1 MILLVYDFDTDC
13 SFFLNFALDYE
24 LVQLFNNAKS

>member
-13 SFFLNFALDYE
+13 LFLNFALDCE
-24 LVQLFNNAKS
+24 LV

>member
-13 SFFLNFALDYE
+13 LFF
-24 LVQLFNNAKS
+24 